1 MANIAVVGAGVMG
14 LSSAVA
20 IQRALPNARV
30 TIMAD
35 KFTTDTTSDGAGG
48 LFVPYAVDTD
58 KDILRKWA
66 VEGRRHFYHLAFS
79 EHSRVTGVYLSHGY
93 DLSTVPLT
101 EPHPHLDFVLSRRR
115 MNAEEISTFQPYY
128 VDGYHVVTVIV
139 EGRKYLPWLT
149 ARFQEK
155 GGLIATRKIHS
166 FDELEGKYDVV
177 VNCAG
182 LGSQT
187 LTGDEQLKPERGQ
200 ILRVYAPWIK
210 FFIHA
215 NDNFYFFP
223 SSENAAIGGTRQL
236 DRYDVT
242 PDASDTEAIWEK
254 AVKRLPSVK
263 GAKRLWE
270 WAGLRPH
277 RGPPRIVHNY
287 GHGYY
292 GISLSWGTGVHVAE
306 MVDDLL
312 KAGPKL

>member
-101 EPHPHLDFVLSRRR
+101 E
-115 MNAEEISTFQPYY
+115 
-128 VDGYHVVTVIV
+128 
-139 EGRKYLPWLT
+139 
-149 ARFQEK
+149 
-155 GGLIATRKIHS
+155 
-166 FDELEGKYDVV
+166 
-177 VNCAG
+177 
-182 LGSQT
+182 
-187 LTGDEQLKPERGQ
+187 
-200 ILRVYAPWIK
+200 
-210 FFIHA
+210 
-215 NDNFYFFP
+215 
-223 SSENAAIGGTRQL
+223 
-236 DRYDVT
+236 
-242 PDASDTEAIWEK
+242 
-254 AVKRLPSVK
+254 
-263 GAKRLWE
+263 
-270 WAGLRPH
+270 
-277 RGPPRIVHNY
+277 IVHNY